1 MLLEVGLGVYALGGV
16 VFARMVAGHVAWK
29 WKSQFVARPERFDWF
44 AGWCVGILASWL
56 WLPAL
61 AWRGLPRVRLPAI
74 GAERRARELEVESR
88 LEEAKQRVAELER
101 ETGLS

>member
-1 MLLEVGLGVYALGGV
+1 VLLEVGLIVYAAGAV
-16 VFARMVAGHVAWK
+16 IFSRMVAGHVAWK
-29 WKSQFVARPERFDWF
+29 WKSQFAARPEMFDWL

-61 AWRGLPRVRLPAI
+61 VWRGLPRVRIPAI
-74 GAERRARELEVESR
+74 GAERRAREQELDSR
-88 LEEAKQRVAELER
+88 LEQAKQRIAELER